1 MTGTELAV
9 FLAIGELILKYGLPL
24 ALEMLKTLQTDNP
37 TSDDIRALALRV
49 PHPDTYEG
57 VGENGG

>member
-9 FLAIGELILKYGLPL
+9 FLAIGELILKYGLSM
-24 ALEMLKTLQTDNP
+24 AMEMLKALQTDNP
-37 TSDDIRALALRV
+37 TVDDIRALALRV

-57 VGENGG
+57 G